1 MMKNIEL
8 IRALAKAEAL
18 GWYIPAGWNALTR
31 EQQEAWAGDVLDNGG
46 EGVRRQAVGGTW
58 VLTGRLRTAP

>member
-1 MMKNIEL
+1 MKNIEL

-46 EGVRRQAVGGTW
+46 EDVRRQAVGGAW
-58 VLTGRLRTAP
+58 LRTGRLRTAP